1 MAKDFACGVPP
12 APVFSSQGNVMNVSF
27 DGQRDVAVPLSS
39 YADVIA
45 LAIIALVLG
54 VLRAG
59 GACVL

>member
-1 MAKDFACGVPP
+1 
-12 APVFSSQGNVMNVSF
+12 MNVSF